1 MAGVRLG
8 VIMNAVDRSYFR
20 QTDKFDNYLDGEE
33 VKDFC
38 KILLQEDIEI
48 LKTAIV

>member
-20 QTDKFDNYLDGEE
+20 QPDEFDNYLDGEE

-38 KILLQEDIEI
+38 KILLQEDVQIFE
-48 LKTAIV
+48 TAIV